1 MTGPEQQTN
10 PTRPKRSRAR
20 TFVPLGIAAWLVL
33 EIWLLTVVAE
43 AASGFAVFL
52 LLLAGVVVGAAV
64 IKRAGRRAW
73 QNLSRSMQP
82 GAEPARDPGE
92 GGGSSFTM
100 LGGLLLMMPGLI
112 SDVAALVC
120 LFPPTRALLRGRA
133 EAMLRRRVGYVP
145 GPRGGGF
152 GPGFEQDRLRHPD
165 GKVIQG
171 EVVRDDEDPRDP
183 RPSRRD

>member
-1 MTGPEQQTN
+1 MTGPSQQTD
-10 PTRPKRSRAR
+10 PTRRPKRSRAR
-20 TFVPLGIAAWLVL
+20 TFLPLGIAAWLVL

-43 AASGFAVFL
+43 AAGGFTVFL

-82 GAEPARDPGE
+82 GAAPQEPAAGR
-92 GGGSSFTM
+92 GSSFTM

-133 EAMLRRRVGYVP
+133 EAMLRRRVGHVP
-145 GPRGGGF
+145 GPMGGGF
-152 GPGFEQDRLRHPD
+152 GPGYGQDQVRRPD

-171 EVVRDDEDPRDP
+171 EVIRDDEDPHSAHRD
-183 RPSRRD
+183 

>member
-1 MTGPEQQTN
+1 MTGPSQQTD
-10 PTRPKRSRAR
+10 PTRPKRSRTR
-20 TFVPLGIAAWLVL
+20 TFLPLGIAAWLVL

-43 AASGFAVFL
+43 AAGGFTVLL

-82 GAEPARDPGE
+82 GAAPQDPAAGT
-92 GGGSSFTM
+92 GSSFTM
-100 LGGLLLMMPGLI
+100 LGGLLLMIPGLI

-120 LFPPTRALLRGRA
+120 LFPPTRALLRDRA
-133 EAMLRRRVGYVP
+133 EAMLTRRVGYVP
-145 GPRGGGF
+145 GPMGGGF
-152 GPGFEQDRLRHPD
+152 GPGPDSGQDRMRHPD

-171 EVVRDDEDPRDP
+171 EVIRDDEDPHSAPRD
-183 RPSRRD
+183 